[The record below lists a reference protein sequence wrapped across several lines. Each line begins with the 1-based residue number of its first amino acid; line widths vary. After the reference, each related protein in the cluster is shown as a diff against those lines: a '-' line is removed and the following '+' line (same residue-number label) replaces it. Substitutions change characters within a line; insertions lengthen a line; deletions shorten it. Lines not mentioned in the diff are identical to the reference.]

1 MAMTAIKPLKNEAA
15 AGPRTVGGFGHQ
27 ESLSSLQTR
36 TLRTLVGSQILGGM
50 GIATGIAVMSLL
62 ALELSGSETLAGFGT
77 TFQVLGGAVI
87 AIPVSRLMASR
98 GRRPGLML
106 GYCVAL
112 VGALVVVVAAQ
123 LGSFVLMLLGS
134 FLVGGGTTSNSQARY
149 AAADLAAPQHRG
161 RDLSIVVWA
170 TTIGSVAG
178 PNLVAPIESWT
189 GLWGLPSYGGA
200 FLGGALGFAAAIV
213 VLQVFLRPDP
223 LTVAQAVA
231 AEETSTP
238 SSIPTGRR
246 RGALR
251 DGIRSVLAHRGALLG
266 LVTMALGHGVMVAV
280 MVMTPIH
287 MRHGDAGLQLV
298 GLVISVHILGMYA
311 LSPVTGLAVDRL
323 GGRKVAIAGSL
334 ILITASLL
342 ASASH
347 PGMSSLLAISL
358 FTLGLGWSCTLV
370 AGSTLLVNA
379 LPVGER
385 PAAQGFADFAMGLT
399 GAATGALAGVVLGT
413 GGYPVLALG
422 GAVIA
427 ALIIVAAVVIR
438 TARS

>member
-1 MAMTAIKPLKNEAA
+1 MKTVLNTNEAVVDGA
-15 AGPRTVGGFGHQ
+15 Q
-27 ESLSSLQTR
+27 LQAR

-87 AIPVSRLMASR
+87 AIPVSRLMAAR

-106 GYCVAL
+106 GYAVAL
-112 VGALVVVVAAQ
+112 VGALIVVLAAQ
-123 LGSFVLMLLGS
+123 LGSFALMLLGS

-178 PNLVAPIESWT
+178 PNLVSPIESLT
-189 GLWGLPSYGGA
+189 GQWGLPSYGGA
-200 FLGGALGFAAAIV
+200 FLGGALGFAAAII
-213 VLQVFLRPDP
+213 VLHTFLRPDP
-223 LTVAQAVA
+223 LTVAQSVA
-231 AEETSTP
+231 AEELSAAGP
-238 SSIPTGRR
+238 KASSRSQRTF
-246 RGALR
+246 R
-251 DGIRSVLAHRGALLG
+251 DGVSSVLAHRGALLG
-266 LVTMALGHGVMVAV
+266 LVTMALGHGVMIAV

-287 MRHGDAGLQLV
+287 MTHGNASLKLV

-311 LSPVTGLAVDRL
+311 LSPLTGLAVDRL
-323 GGRKVAIAGSL
+323 GGRTVAIAGSL
-334 ILITASLL
+334 ILMGASLL

-347 PGMSSLLAISL
+347 PGMSTLLAIAL

-379 LPVGER
+379 LPVLER
-385 PAAQGFADFAMGLT
+385 PAAQGFADFAMGMT
-399 GAATGALAGVVLGT
+399 GALTGALAGVVLGT

-427 ALIIVAAVVIR
+427 GLITVAAVVIR
-438 TARS
+438 PAQ

>member
-1 MAMTAIKPLKNEAA
+1 MATLPPTNEAA
-15 AGPRTVGGFGHQ
+15 PTRRAEAGDSSALPQ
-27 ESLSSLQTR
+27 LSSLQVR
-36 TLRTLVGSQILGGM
+36 TLRTLVSSQILGGM

-87 AIPVSRLMASR
+87 AIPVSRLMAAR

-106 GYCVAL
+106 GYAVAL
-112 VGALVVVVAAQ
+112 AGALIVVLAAQ
-123 LGSFVLMLLGS
+123 LGSFALMLVGS

-149 AAADLAAPQHRG
+149 AAADLAAPRHRG

-178 PNLVAPIESWT
+178 PNLVSPIEAVT
-189 GLWGLPSYGGA
+189 GQWGLPSYGGA
-200 FLGGALGFAAAIV
+200 FLGGALGFAGAIV
-213 VLQVFLRPDP
+213 ILHTFLRPDP
-223 LTVAQAVA
+223 LTVAQSA
-231 AEETSTP
+231 AFDEPEARPPATR
-238 SSIPTGRR
+238 SS
-246 RGALR
+246 RGTFR
-251 DGIRSVLAHRGALLG
+251 DGVRSVLAHRGALLG
-266 LVTMALGHGVMVAV
+266 LVTMALGHGVMIAV

-287 MRHGDAGLQLV
+287 MTHGNASLRLV

-311 LSPVTGLAVDRL
+311 LSPLTGLAVDRL
-323 GGRKVAIAGSL
+323 GGRAVAITGSL
-334 ILITASLL
+334 ILMGASLL
-342 ASASH
+342 ASTSQ
-347 PGMSSLLAISL
+347 PGMSPLLAVAL

-379 LPVGER
+379 LPVAER
-385 PAAQGFADFAMGLT
+385 PTAQGFADFAMGMT
-399 GAATGALAGVVLGT
+399 GALTGALAGVVLGT

-427 ALIIVAAVVIR
+427 GLITLAAVLIR
-438 TARS
+438 PPRA

>member
-1 MAMTAIKPLKNEAA
+1 MKTVLNTNEAVVDGA
-15 AGPRTVGGFGHQ
+15 Q
-27 ESLSSLQTR
+27 LQAR

-87 AIPVSRLMASR
+87 AIPVSRLMAAR

-106 GYCVAL
+106 GYAVAL
-112 VGALVVVVAAQ
+112 VGALIVVLAAQ
-123 LGSFVLMLLGS
+123 LGSFALMLLGS

-178 PNLVAPIESWT
+178 PNLVSPIESLT
-189 GLWGLPSYGGA
+189 GQWGLPGYGGA
-200 FLGGALGFAAAIV
+200 FLGGALGFAAAII
-213 VLQVFLRPDP
+213 VLHTFLRPDP
-223 LTVAQAVA
+223 LTVAQSVA
-231 AEETSTP
+231 AEELSAAGP
-238 SSIPTGRR
+238 KASSRSQRTF
-246 RGALR
+246 R
-251 DGIRSVLAHRGALLG
+251 DGVSSVLAHRGALLG
-266 LVTMALGHGVMVAV
+266 LVTMALGHGVMIAV

-287 MRHGDAGLQLV
+287 MTHGNASLKLV

-311 LSPVTGLAVDRL
+311 LSPLTGLAVDRL
-323 GGRKVAIAGSL
+323 GGRTVAIAGSL
-334 ILITASLL
+334 ILMGASLL

-347 PGMSSLLAISL
+347 PGMSTLLAIAL

-379 LPVGER
+379 LPVLER
-385 PAAQGFADFAMGLT
+385 PAAQGFADFAMGMT
-399 GAATGALAGVVLGT
+399 GALTGALAGVVLGT

-427 ALIIVAAVVIR
+427 GLITVAAVVIR
-438 TARS
+438 PAR